1 MIYYN
6 YFPLTSKY
14 ISKERLCKPLL
25 NSYIFRL
32 INEKSNSFK
41 LFKAGL
47 LSYEENHR
55 VKNRVNSAIKKA
67 KRQYYTRMFEKYR
80 TGLRKSWRLIHDSVG
95 FGPKIFS
102 NIETLSIIHNGETFS
117 DRAQIAEIFS
127 KFFGNIAVNLENE
140 LPQTSVDPLT
150 LE

>member
-1 MIYYN
+1 M
-6 YFPLTSKY
+6 
-14 ISKERLCKPLL
+14 
-25 NSYIFRL
+25 
-32 INEKSNSFK
+32 
-41 LFKAGL
+41 
-47 LSYEENHR
+47 SYEENHR